1 MKKSY
6 NINIAGVSRDLTL
19 YPVSD
24 KISIAA
30 LILLGDVELTKVC
43 ASELLK
49 KAPEFDYIIT
59 PEAKS
64 ISLAY
69 EMAVQAGTNTYF
81 VARKHK
87 KVYLANAL
95 EYTYESITTKGAQ
108 SLYLG
113 QSDAKMMKGKKI
125 LLVDDV
131 ISTGESLAAL
141 RALVEKAGGIIV
153 GSAAVLAEGDAADRD
168 DIIFLKPL
176 PLFDS
181 EGDPLN

>member
-1 MKKSY
+1 MKKTY

-30 LILLGDVELTKVC
+30 LILLGDVEFTEVC
-43 ASELLK
+43 ARELLK
-49 KAPEFDYIIT
+49 VSPEFDYIIT

-64 ISLAY
+64 ISLAH
-69 EMAVQAGTNTYF
+69 EMAKQAGCGTYF

-87 KVYLANAL
+87 KVYLENAL
-95 EYTYESITTKGAQ
+95 EYNYESITTKGRQ

-113 QSDAKMMKGKKI
+113 QADAELMKDKKI
-125 LLVDDV
+125 VLIDDV
-131 ISTGESLAAL
+131 ISTGESLNAL
-141 RALVEKAGGIIV
+141 RALVEKAGGIIA
-153 GSAAVLAEGDAADRD
+153 GCAAVLAEGDAAKRN

-176 PLFDS
+176 PLFNAS
-181 EGDPLN
+181 GYPI